1 MENASKALIIA
12 GAILLSIAIIGVGM
26 FVYNSVADTITD
38 SGDLT
43 GEQADAYNQEFTNY
57 EGRQRGTQVKELCDR
72 VSSHNRNA
80 IDASQLITI
89 AKEDLTTSDEA
100 AEFPAP
106 TDETAEGTSTAAI
119 NKFKA
124 SILSGRTYNVTFA
137 YDPDSGLV
145 TKIGIVEVIS
155 EN

>member
-38 SGDLT
+38 SSDLS

-57 EGRQRGTQVKELCDR
+57 GGQQRGTQVKNLCDR

-80 IDASQLITI
+80 LDASEKI
-89 AKEDLTTSDEA
+89 AVVFGSPATDPT
-100 AEFPAP
+100 PAP
-106 TDETAEGTSTAAI
+106 TTDDAAGTTTAEI
-119 NKFKA
+119 NTIK
-124 SILSGRTYNVTFA
+124 SQVLSGRTYNVTFG
-137 YDPDSGLV
+137 YDANSGLV
-145 TKIGIVEVIS
+145 SQIGIELVQ
-155 EN
+155 

>member
-38 SGDLT
+38 SADLT

-57 EGRQRGTQVKELCDR
+57 GGQQRGTQVKNLCDR

-80 IDASQLITI
+80 LDAS
-89 AKEDLTTSDEA
+89 E
-100 AEFPAP
+100 
-106 TDETAEGTSTAAI
+106 
-119 NKFKA
+119 
-124 SILSGRTYNVTFA
+124 
-137 YDPDSGLV
+137 
-145 TKIGIVEVIS
+145 
-155 EN
+155 

>member
-38 SGDLT
+38 SSDLS

-57 EGRQRGTQVKELCDR
+57 GGQQRGTQVKNLCDR

-80 IDASQLITI
+80 LDASEKI
-89 AKEDLTTSDEA
+89 AVVFGSPATDPT
-100 AEFPAP
+100 PAP
-106 TDETAEGTSTAAI
+106 TTDDAAGTTTVEI
-119 NKFKA
+119 NTIR
-124 SILSGRTYNVTFA
+124 SQVLSGRTYNVTFG
-137 YDPDSGLV
+137 YDANSGLV
-145 TKIGIVEVIS
+145 SQIGIELVQ
-155 EN
+155 